1 MTTVCTT
8 SSSQRYVTFVTL
20 HFNKKISLDIIF
32 VEQLDDSYVDF
43 QFQKFKVARIT
54 DILYDKYCGIMQL
67 HTTLLHEGKIFLQLC
82 ESTILWTLDSLNIM
96 IMCCCHNLVKMFCWW
111 GVEYWVI
118 FEFDLFHCVV
128 CLCLAGGGIC
138 YFLLKYLV

>member
-32 VEQLDDSYVDF
+32 AEQLDDSYVDF

-67 HTTLLHEGKIFLQLC
+67 HTTLLHEGKIFYSFVKAQFCGLLIPW
-82 ESTILWTLDSLNIM
+82 ILWL
-96 IMCCCHNLVKMFCWW
+96 
-111 GVEYWVI
+111 
-118 FEFDLFHCVV
+118 CVV
-128 CLCLAGGGIC
+128 VII
-138 YFLLKYLV
+138 

>member
-1 MTTVCTT
+1 M
-8 SSSQRYVTFVTL
+8 
-20 HFNKKISLDIIF
+20 IF
-32 VEQLDDSYVDF
+32 AEQLDDSYVDF

-96 IMCCCHNLVKMFCWW
+96 IMCRCHNLVKMVSFVGEGLNIESSLNLICSIVLFVCVWLE
-111 GVEYWVI
+111 GVYVI
-118 FEFDLFHCVV
+118 FYSNILFKC
-128 CLCLAGGGIC
+128 
-138 YFLLKYLV
+138 